1 MIYKGYIIH
10 YCFCGYKTKMY
21 LINFP
26 NIPTFPKNIKYAHK
40 TIKEAKRYKEIEAL
54 EKSIWNTPIH
64 ELLELTITETPL
76 DGRTRYAKQLP
87 VYNVGVLAELTY

>member
-26 NIPTFPKNIKYAHK
+26 DVLHFRKDIKYSSK
-40 TIKEAKRYKEIEAL
+40 TLKEEKREID
-54 EKSIWNTPIH
+54 KVM
-64 ELLELTITETPL
+64 ELLTQ
-76 DGRTRYAKQLP
+76 K
-87 VYNVGVLAELTY
+87 

>member
-10 YCFCGYKTKMY
+10 YCFCGYETKMY

-40 TIKEAKRYKEIEAL
+40 TVKEANGKLI
-54 EKSIWNTPIH
+54 
-64 ELLELTITETPL
+64 
-76 DGRTRYAKQLP
+76 G
-87 VYNVGVLAELTY
+87 

>member
-26 NIPTFPKNIKYAHK
+26 NIPTFPKNIKYSHK
-40 TIKEAKRYKEIEAL
+40 TLREAKREIDRVTE
-54 EKSIWNTPIH
+54 I
-64 ELLELTITETPL
+64 LTQ
-76 DGRTRYAKQLP
+76 K
-87 VYNVGVLAELTY
+87 

>member
-10 YCFCGYKTKMY
+10 YCFCGYETKMY

-40 TIKEAKRYKEIEAL
+40 TLKEAKRKID
-54 EKSIWNTPIH
+54 KVID
-64 ELLELTITETPL
+64 LLTQ
-76 DGRTRYAKQLP
+76 K
-87 VYNVGVLAELTY
+87 